1 MAAMDRKPEAS
12 GRTPLEDGFTFP
24 AEWTR
29 HRACYMAWPSRADT
43 WKGHLEEARVAYT
56 HVAQAIQRFE
66 PVIVLAPPRVVE
78 DARRRLGKEV
88 EIQATDLDDAWIRDN
103 GPLFVTSPDGRMA
116 AVKFLFNGW
125 GERYPPFDKDAS
137 APEVLAARLSL
148 PLYRAPI
155 VAEGGALAVDG
166 EGTLVTTESCLLNP
180 NRNPGRSKAAVESAL
195 KSYLGVR
202 KVIWLRQGM
211 HASQI
216 DGHVDGIAAF
226 ARPGVILA
234 AAAPDPADPNHETFR
249 ENRERLQSET
259 DGRGRPIEVLDLP
272 SPAPHRIDGTPIA
285 ATFMNFY
292 IANGGIVAPVFGDP
306 ADAQALD
313 CLRSV
318 FPGREVIGVRCENIA
333 IGGGDVHCITQQLP
347 ATEGLGPTNP

>member
-1 MAAMDRKPEAS
+1 MERKPGTA

-24 AEWTR
+24 AEWAP
-29 HRACYMAWPSRADT
+29 HRACYMAWPCRADT
-43 WKGHLEEARVAYT
+43 WKGRLKEARAAYANVA
-56 HVAQAIQRFE
+56 HAIQRFE
-66 PVIVLAPPRVVE
+66 PVIMLVPPQAID
-78 DARRRLGKEV
+78 DARLRLGKEV
-88 EIQATDLDDAWIRDN
+88 EIQAMDLDDSWIRDN
-103 GPLFVTSPDGRMA
+103 GPIFVQAADGRMA
-116 AVKFLFNGW
+116 AVKFQFNGW
-125 GERYPPFDKDAS
+125 GGRYPPYDKDAT
-137 APEVLAARLSL
+137 APELLAERLAL
-148 PLYRAPI
+148 PLYRASI

-166 EGTLVTTESCLLNP
+166 QGTLVTTESCLLNQ
-180 NRNPGRSKAAVESAL
+180 NRNPGRTKAEVESEL

-226 ARPGVILA
+226 VRPGVILA
-234 AAAPDPADPNHETFR
+234 AAAPDPSDPNHQVFR

-259 DGRGRPIEVLDLP
+259 DGRGRPIEVIDLP
-272 SPAPHRIDGTPIA
+272 SPAPHRIEGHSIA

-292 IANGGIVAPVFGDP
+292 IANGGIVAPTFGDP
-306 ADAQALD
+306 ADREALD

-318 FPGREVIGVRCENIA
+318 FPGREVIGVRCEDIA

-347 ATEGLGPTNP
+347 ATKSRSSVD